1 MKTLDKKLQKI
12 VDKYKKNLKDFIEKN
27 KLDLEAFSDIEERI
41 SEKIANLKELSETN
55 IKNIL
60 TEIWT
65 PEEIFAEEVNI
76 EPEPKWFWAKL
87 KKKSESI
94 IFLWTCYELWQKTGI
109 SANVYRIFFLFLIFI
124 WAISWT
130 SEIIWIS
137 MFWYFIWFLVLRT
150 WIFKLFF
157 SLILGAIFFMLLIPS
172 VVLFGAYISNFH
184 IENIYPFMEVSFLF
198 PIGMAIWIFSLL
210 VLWVFFIHF
219 AFSRK
224 TLWIKIFLTWTISFV
239 IAITIWIAVL
249 SDLYQKYLPVL
260 NQKETFDFSFETK
273 DIKSVDFVKWHYK
286 DIIEST
292 SKAFYIKP
300 ITKAMTKT
308 NSIKMSPDDKIH
320 VKITKNIYG
329 SKEIVDK
336 VKNYIKNINAKIE
349 NWLFLVDLDIDTE
362 NKYPVFMIALEIEEI
377 QIPQKIF
384 FNSFYYTID
393 FEKFSLKN
401 LSNAKDMENFKD
413 VIAKYCEKYYF
424 ENWEIFC
431 EEENAKKILENYLK
445 SGSKW
450 KKHDEVISEI
460 CEWEINSE
468 LCQNKLFLRNF
479 EKSLENNM
487 TKKVQFEFDWK
498 NYKATINTW
507 KTEATSSWTQESW
520 ENKTEQK

>member
-1 MKTLDKKLQKI
+1 
-12 VDKYKKNLKDFIEKN
+12 
-27 KLDLEAFSDIEERI
+27 
-41 SEKIANLKELSETN
+41 
-55 IKNIL
+55 
-60 TEIWT
+60 
-65 PEEIFAEEVNI
+65 
-76 EPEPKWFWAKL
+76 
-87 KKKSESI
+87 
-94 IFLWTCYELWQKTGI
+94 
-109 SANVYRIFFLFLIFI
+109 
-124 WAISWT
+124 
-130 SEIIWIS
+130 
-137 MFWYFIWFLVLRT
+137 
-150 WIFKLFF
+150 
-157 SLILGAIFFMLLIPS
+157 MLLIPS

-273 DIKSVDFVKWHYK
+273 DIKSVDFLKWYYQDMIK
-286 DIIEST
+286 SYSNSFT
-292 SKAFYIKP
+292 NMKP
-300 ITKAMTKT
+300 IRSYLPKT
-308 NSIKMSPDDKIH
+308 DSVKISPDDKIH
-320 VKITKNIYG
+320 IKISKNIYG
-329 SKEIVDK
+329 SKELVDK
-336 VKNYIKNINAKIE
+336 VKNYTKNINVKIE
-349 NWLFLVDLDIDTE
+349 NWVFLVSLDIDKE
-362 NKYPVFMIALEIEEI
+362 NKYPAFIESIEIEEI
-377 QIPQKIF
+377 QIPEKIF
-384 FNSFYYTID
+384 FNVFYFSVD
-393 FEKFSLKN
+393 SQKFNFKN
-401 LSNAKDMENFKD
+401 LNIKEIDTYKDI
-413 VIAKYCEKYYF
+413 IAKYCEKYYF